1 MSLQLFDAAKSGAR
15 VPLVLS
21 AMIGILVG
29 GIGIGM
35 GITSIAAQ
43 DEGDEIEA
51 CVNRYNGD
59 VRISRTG
66 ACASTET
73 PLTWNQQGIPGEDGE
88 DGEDGD
94 DGDPGTTGSP
104 GLANLNVVHESRQ
117 VPNEALASTPIECP
131 PGQTAI
137 GGGWDY
143 SGPITVDTSNISV
156 ISSRQDPV
164 NDRFWGIDIVN
175 YSGSTAP
182 FTLHALCA
190 DVAD

>member
-1 MSLQLFDAAKSGAR
+1 MIQQLFGTMKSGAR
-15 VPLVLS
+15 APMLLIAMAGVL
-21 AMIGILVG
+21 IG

-35 GITSIAAQ
+35 GVTSIAAQ

-66 ACASTET
+66 TCASTET

-94 DGDPGTTGSP
+94 PGPPGSP
-104 GLANLNVVHESRQ
+104 GLANLNVV
-117 VPNEALASTPIECP
+117 NEILEIDDGAFVSTPIQCP
-131 PGQTAI
+131 QGQTAV

-143 SGPITVDTSNISV
+143 SGSITPATADISV
-156 ISSRQDPV
+156 ISSRQDPL

-175 YSGSTAP
+175 FSGSSET